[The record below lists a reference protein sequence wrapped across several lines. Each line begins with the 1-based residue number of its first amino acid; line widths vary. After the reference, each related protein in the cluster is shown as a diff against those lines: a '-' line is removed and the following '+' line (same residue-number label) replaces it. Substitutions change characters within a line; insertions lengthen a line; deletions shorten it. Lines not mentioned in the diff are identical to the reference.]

1 MNNQDL
7 SSFIESYIED
17 CVDQMSTL
25 QDKGDY
31 QSVTIL
37 NDKVQDIINSW
48 ENEDEFLY
56 IPLNF
61 GKPRNNSQFEFW

>member
-37 NDKVQDIINSW
+37 NDKVQDIIKSW

>member
-61 GKPRNNSQFEFW
+61 GKPRNNSQFEF